1 MEEIEDNK
9 GGTHDKREIIS
20 AYTLQ
25 AETYDA
31 IDTEAFYIN
40 EYKLYDKH
48 LNKLKPHVKG
58 NVLDLGCGTG
68 LQIPFLSGYAKSV
81 IGIDLT
87 YPLLEKAK
95 EKFKDN
101 SHVLLMQADALSLPF
116 PDSCFDFISSY
127 GLVISHIHD
136 YEKAFSEM
144 KRVIKPGGIV
154 GISALNK
161 WNLHLIYHPK
171 ELKDAILL
179 KNTGQWRKWECV
191 YSVSGERVSLKLKSF
206 SFHELKT
213 VLKKNSF
220 EPFYFIGAHILSL
233 IIPLKFQYGMRV
245 NYWGKLYYMLGKVD
259 NIFNT
264 KFPFYKLGYSILI
277 AAKCVK

>member
-1 MEEIEDNK
+1 MEETEDHK
-9 GGTHDKREIIS
+9 VGTHEKMEIIS

-48 LNKLKPHVKG
+48 LTKLKPYG
-58 NVLDLGCGTG
+58 
-68 LQIPFLSGYAKSV
+68 V
-81 IGIDLT
+81 IGIDIT

-179 KNTGQWRKWECV
+179 KKTGQWRKWECV

-206 SFHELKT
+206 SFNELKT
-213 VLKKNSF
+213 LLKKNCF

-277 AAKCVK
+277 GAKCVK